1 MRSETLESHS
11 ERISGV
17 NPLSVLFQKAVII
30 FFPKRIL
37 SMETKHIKRGH
48 TDEQIS
54 QWVDREGK
62 IDLDRLTEADIA
74 KAAEVVSVNR
84 WLKNNQSG

>member
-1 MRSETLESHS
+1 
-11 ERISGV
+11 
-17 NPLSVLFQKAVII
+17 
-30 FFPKRIL
+30 
-37 SMETKHIKRGH
+37 METKHTKRGH

>member
-1 MRSETLESHS
+1 
-11 ERISGV
+11 
-17 NPLSVLFQKAVII
+17 
-30 FFPKRIL
+30 
-37 SMETKHIKRGH
+37 METKHTKRGH

-84 WLKNNQSG
+84 WLKNIRLKALQEVFENKKTQRRTRRV